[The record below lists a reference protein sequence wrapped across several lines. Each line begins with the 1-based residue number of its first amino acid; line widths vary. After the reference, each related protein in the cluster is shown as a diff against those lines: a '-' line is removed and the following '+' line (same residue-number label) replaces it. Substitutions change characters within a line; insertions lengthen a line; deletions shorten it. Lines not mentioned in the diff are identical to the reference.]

1 MQRDK
6 VFWLFMPD
14 NVNLEISNSDN
25 GRLNYPHAG
34 LIENE
39 KNAIVSLFKS
49 KKIELKKKK

>member
-1 MQRDK
+1 
-6 VFWLFMPD
+6 MPD